1 MRDVVTL
8 DDLSNFEIEQ
18 IFRLAD
24 QMKEQTATWSGFCKG
39 KILATLFFEP
49 STRTRLSFES
59 AIGRLDGRALGFA
72 DPASSSIAKGET
84 IADTARMVANYADL
98 IAIRHNWAGSA
109 RVMAEYAQVPVINC
123 GDGGHS
129 HPTQG
134 LIDLYT
140 IVKRQGTIQK
150 KTIGICGDLR
160 YSRASHS
167 LAIGV
172 ARFGG
177 QLVHIAPSGFQM
189 PEWVLSKLKYVYD
202 AEPVEAGRISEVI
215 GDLDVIYVNRL
226 QAERLPPEIDPQS
239 AQKAYQLNATIME
252 EAKLSSMIMHPL
264 PRVNELAYELDS
276 DPRAAYFEQSA
287 NGVPI
292 RMALMVSLLGLEH
305 LVLTKPPEQ
314 KIMEDL
320 QQCGNPNCITSQEG
334 YILSKSEVICS
345 QPMVRVCAY
354 CNELKD

>member
-177 QLVHIAPSGFQM
+177 QLVHIAPSEFQM
-189 PEWVLSKLKYVYD
+189 PEWVLTKLKYVYD